1 MSADKLTLPCPHC
14 HTLNRVPSDRLS
26 EGPTCGKC
34 HESLFAAH
42 PLPLDDRLFDIHAGR
57 SDLPLLVDFWAPW
70 CGPCQTMAPAFE
82 AAAAHLEPKI
92 RLGKV
97 NTDEQQGLAARFG
110 IRSIPT
116 LILFRGGQEVA
127 RQSGAMGTPAAIVQ
141 WARAHA

>member
-1 MSADKLTLPCPHC
+1 MSADNLTLPCPHC
-14 HTLNRVPSDRLS
+14 HTLNRVPAGRLS
-26 EGPTCGKC
+26 DAPTCGKC
-34 HESLFAAH
+34 HESLFTAH

-82 AAAAHLEPKI
+82 AAAATLEPAM

-127 RQSGAMGTPAAIVQ
+127 RQSGAMGTAAAIVQ